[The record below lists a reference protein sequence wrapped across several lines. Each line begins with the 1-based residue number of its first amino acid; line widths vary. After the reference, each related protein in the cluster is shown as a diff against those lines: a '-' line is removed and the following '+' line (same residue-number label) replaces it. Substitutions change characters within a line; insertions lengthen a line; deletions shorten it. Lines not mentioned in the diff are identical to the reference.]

1 MPSVR
6 PSVFNQRV
14 RADVETEEQ
23 RRMVLEEGCPQ
34 ARGFYFGSPAEAVIG
49 IPGLLRFAS

>member
-14 RADVETEEQ
+14 RSSRCV
-23 RRMVLEEGCPQ
+23 PQ
-34 ARGFYFGSPAEAVIG
+34 SRQSGKGPVAAAVRGQCSKR
-49 IPGLLRFAS
+49 L